1 MEASA
6 LRGGAARGPRCGS
19 GCIAGGGDSRGA
31 AAARAPRAVRRPLR
45 RAGVCLARG
54 APGGGD
60 TPRAH
65 GGGGG
70 GGRGRYGRGA
80 RGGGGGDAP
89 PATLQLPWGQKLI
102 GAWHRS
108 AACMLS

>member
-70 GGRGRYGRGA
+70 GRGRYGRGA
-80 RGGGGGDAP
+80 GGGGGGDAP